1 MSSSAWAGCTVVIIG
16 MGRLHR
22 LLTPRK
28 YRDKFVTLSEAATGK
43 YVPIPDPF
51 LYTSQNDYDR
61 VMSVIKKYLTLYAE
75 KLERQFAGEAGAPA
89 EEESEK

>member
-1 MSSSAWAGCTVVIIG
+1 M
-16 MGRLHR
+16 
-22 LLTPRK
+22 
-28 YRDKFVTLSEAATGK
+28 TLSEAATGK

-75 KLERQFAGEAGAPA
+75 KLERQFAGEAGVPA